1 MGKVYTRFQAKT
13 AQKTLPNGAVH
24 TYIASIR
31 EYPPGEG
38 VSLTRKQPT
47 FRYATTG
54 LAAKWRLRNERRNSI
69 LMTRHYPD
77 LGSASDCLF
86 FFFNQSEALPTSGR
100 WRVIS
105 MDCSRFNTE
114 NCSVTKRDDYV
125 IMLNKKEMYSNQP
138 GEKKK
143 NTIQENDSEDRVGR
157 RIWKKIW
164 KINSRPPGF
173 YLMRKREKLASI
185 MIGTKVVCDRLRF
198 SNLSSW
204 LMKAFS
210 TNAFAIVRPS

>member
-1 MGKVYTRFQAKT
+1 MGKVYTRFQTKT
-13 AQKTLPNGAVH
+13 AQKASPNGAVH
-24 TYIASIR
+24 TYIACIR
-31 EYPPGEG
+31 EYPDEG

-47 FRYATTG
+47 SRDATTG
-54 LAAKWRLRNERRNSI
+54 FAAKWRLRNEGRNSM

-77 LGSASDCLF
+77 LGCASDWLF
-86 FFFNQSEALPTSGR
+86 FFFNQSEALPRSGR

-105 MDCSRFNTE
+105 MDCARFNTE

-143 NTIQENDSEDRVGR
+143 TRFRKMIQKDRVGR
-157 RIWKKIW
+157 WIWKK
-164 KINSRPPGF
+164 NLENPRPPGF

-185 MIGTKVVCDRLRF
+185 MVGTKVVCDRLR
-198 SNLSSW
+198 SCNLSSW

-210 TNAFAIVRPS
+210 TNDFAIVRPS

>member
-1 MGKVYTRFQAKT
+1 M
-13 AQKTLPNGAVH
+13 
-24 TYIASIR
+24 R
-31 EYPPGEG
+31 E
-38 VSLTRKQPT
+38 LAWRRKQPT

-54 LAAKWRLRNERRNSI
+54 FTAKWRLRNERRSSI

-86 FFFNQSEALPTSGR
+86 FFSNQSEALPRADGS
-100 WRVIS
+100 
-105 MDCSRFNTE
+105 
-114 NCSVTKRDDYV
+114 SVWNFCVRATQKTV
-125 IMLNKKEMYSNQP
+125 LWPKEMITSSCWIKRKCIQINR
-138 GEKKK
+138 ERKK

-157 RIWKKIW
+157 WIWKKIW

-185 MIGTKVVCDRLRF
+185 MIGTKVVCDRLRS

>member
-77 LGSASDCLF
+77 LSSASDCLF
-86 FFFNQSEALPTSGR
+86 FFSTNQKHYLHLGGEGSSVWTALVSTQKTVLWPREMITSSC
-100 WRVIS
+100 WI
-105 MDCSRFNTE
+105 
-114 NCSVTKRDDYV
+114 KRKC
-125 IMLNKKEMYSNQP
+125 IQINRER
-138 GEKKK
+138 KKK
-143 NTIQENDSEDRVGR
+143 HDSGKWFRRQGRAADLKKNLEN
-157 RIWKKIW
+157 
-164 KINSRPPGF
+164 
-173 YLMRKREKLASI
+173 
-185 MIGTKVVCDRLRF
+185 
-198 SNLSSW
+198 
-204 LMKAFS
+204 
-210 TNAFAIVRPS
+210 

>member
-1 MGKVYTRFQAKT
+1 MGKVYSRFQTKT
-13 AQKTLPNGAVH
+13 AQKALPNGAVH

-38 VSLTRKQPT
+38 ISLTRKQPT

-69 LMTRHYPD
+69 LMTRYYPD
-77 LGSASDCLF
+77 LGSASDWFCF
-86 FFFNQSEALPTSGR
+86 FFFNQSEALPRSGR

-125 IMLNKKEMYSNQP
+125 IMLNKKEMYLNQP

-143 NTIQENDSEDRVGR
+143 TRFRKMIQKTG
-157 RIWKKIW
+157 
-164 KINSRPPGF
+164 
-173 YLMRKREKLASI
+173 
-185 MIGTKVVCDRLRF
+185 
-198 SNLSSW
+198 
-204 LMKAFS
+204 
-210 TNAFAIVRPS
+210 